1 MPPGQN
7 RHRLQP
13 ARTIEFA
20 GMIADRYLQLK
31 GELESGFARLITL
44 HSEMHRPAEQ
54 LNTLR
59 TLLRGI
65 SEPLL
70 FVAVGEV
77 KSGKSSLL
85 NALFGDELAKVDVLP
100 ATDRVYIFRYGPE
113 EKTAEVSPQLT
124 ERYLPVPFLRD
135 FSVVDT
141 PGTNTMVKEHQMVT
155 EDFMPRADIVLFVFS
170 VANPWTQSNWEFLD
184 FLQKTWLKNVIFV
197 LQQIDLR
204 EPTEIDVIHRH
215 LQDTAM
221 RRLGFVPPIFAVSA
235 RKALLARTS
244 GVDKETLWKE
254 SAFAALEEQINF
266 IVTESSTRMLK
277 LRSTF
282 QAGRVVL
289 EELVS
294 EVGVL
299 LGRISS
305 DEAALR
311 RLDSLLETRRDQMRR
326 QVGNL
331 VRDIENAY
339 DRTTAERAKLL
350 RGKVSWWSGLK
361 LIVARSSH
369 EQNLHAGI
377 ETKLRELMQ
386 PQMEKAVS
394 ALETDLRSVWP
405 QMQDLLENQLS
416 GGLRKEARTS
426 IPDFAGQRRELS
438 EAIQTA
444 FMDILAGKS
453 LQERL
458 TRSFAQTSLALRI
471 VAALIAIAGTVAA
484 LTKNRTPTIAIGAA
498 AAAAIG
504 LLLIIFLVFNHRRKI
519 LRDYERELDPKQT
532 EFRRALEGQFG
543 KAIDSFCA
551 EMAKRFQSLGEVCR
565 AQRANYEPWSAQL
578 NELQKKFAELKP
590 SLG

>member
-1 MPPGQN
+1 
-7 RHRLQP
+7 
-13 ARTIEFA
+13 
-20 GMIADRYLQLK
+20 MIADRYLQLK
-31 GELESGFARLITL
+31 SELESGFAGLIQL
-44 HSEMHRPAEQ
+44 GSKMHRPAEQ
-54 LNTLR
+54 LNTLK
-59 TLLRGI
+59 TLLRDI

-85 NALFGDELAKVDVLP
+85 NALFGDEFAKVDVLP
-100 ATDRVYIFRYGPE
+100 ATDRVYIFRYGQE
-113 EKTAEVSPQLT
+113 EKTNEVSPQLT
-124 ERYLPVPFLRD
+124 ERFLPIPFLRD

-170 VANPWTQSNWEFLD
+170 VANPWTQSNWDFLD

-244 GVDKETLWKE
+244 GADKEELWRE
-254 SAFAALEEQINF
+254 SAFAALGEQINF
-266 IVTESSTRMLK
+266 IVTESSARMLK

-289 EELVS
+289 EELAS

-299 LGRISS
+299 LGRISL
-305 DEAALR
+305 DEAALN
-311 RLDSLLETRRDQMRR
+311 RLDSLLETRREQMRR
-326 QVGNL
+326 QIGSL

-339 DRTTAERAKLL
+339 DQTTEKRAKLL
-350 RGKVSWWSGLK
+350 RQNVRWWSGLR
-361 LIVARSSH
+361 LIAMRSSH

-386 PQMEKAVS
+386 PQVEKAVG

-416 GGLRKEARTS
+416 PDLRKQARTS

-444 FMDILAGKS
+444 FMNILAGKS

-458 TRSFAQTSLALRI
+458 RRSFLRSSLALRI
-471 VAALIAIAGTVAA
+471 VGAVVALAGAVGA
-484 LTKNRTPTIAIGAA
+484 LTKNRNPKIAMAA
-498 AAAAIG
+498 ALVGA
-504 LLLIIFLVFNHRRKI
+504 LSVLLIFFFILNHRRKVV
-519 LRDYERELDPKQT
+519 RDYERELDPKQT
-532 EFRRALEGQFG
+532 EFRKALEGQFA
-543 KAIDSFCA
+543 KAIDSFCE
-551 EMAKRFQSLGEVCR
+551 EMSKRFQNLRDVCR
-565 AQRANYEPWSAQL
+565 TQRTSYEPWLEQV

-590 SLG
+590 RLG